1 MRPSYEDPSG
11 CLAPASTRTFLPG
24 PAVSPRPPSPAPFR
38 AGSSSRELC
47 VSSRVLRPTAC
58 LPSPNFNGLATA
70 RPEAKSASLRVSS
83 LYATSTARVHSPP
96 GDPSP
101 ELWSVLGVSHALDG
115 LLRATP
121 CGFVSPRSHV
131 QGFPSGVCPS
141 RRSRTRFPAPL
152 PSCRLNVP
160 ACRCDPAPANP
171 PSTSGPCSPPEV
183 RWHRQDG

>member
-1 MRPSYEDPSG
+1 MRPAYEEPLG

-24 PAVSPRPPSPAPFR
+24 PAVSHRPPSPASFK

-58 LPSPNFNGLATA
+58 SSVPNFDGLATVCP
-70 RPEAKSASLRVSS
+70 RPKSASLRVSS
-83 LYATSTARVHSPP
+83 LYATSVQRVHLPP

-115 LLRATP
+115 LLRAKP
-121 CGFVSPRSHV
+121 CGSISPRSHV

-152 PSCRLNVP
+152 PSCRLNEP
-160 ACRCDPAPANP
+160 ACECDPTPANP
-171 PSTSGPCSPPEV
+171 PSTPGPCSPPEV
-183 RWHRQDG
+183 R

>member
-11 CLAPASTRTFLPG
+11 CLAPAMTRTFLPSL
-24 PAVSPRPPSPAPFR
+24 AVSPRPPSPASFK

-58 LPSPNFNGLATA
+58 LPVPNFAGLATSCP
-70 RPEAKSASLRVSS
+70 RPESASFRVSS
-83 LYATSTARVHSPP
+83 LYATSTARVHLPP

-115 LLRATP
+115 LLRALP
-121 CGFVSPRSHV
+121 CGSISPRSHV

-152 PSCRLNVP
+152 PSCRLNES
-160 ACRCDPAPANP
+160 ACECDPAPANP
-171 PSTSGPCSPPEV
+171 PSNSGPCSPPEV
-183 RWHRQDG
+183 RWSRQDD